1 MPPSLEAALLGK
13 VCGSCVLDSVR
24 RLSALRSRYAMGT
37 HGEAEASVALLETM
51 VSETVARAG
60 GAPLSARLRMVRQ
73 PFTGLDARKPLAN
86 LLVRLEAPRTTNETV
101 LVGAHFDCTNRRPGT
116 KADESQ
122 PAPGADDN
130 GSGVA
135 AVLEILRV
143 ITEAIAA
150 GDWVP
155 RAAIL
160 FAFFGAEEQVSQQRV
175 LAR

>member
-1 MPPSLEAALLGK
+1 MARIP
-13 VCGSCVLDSVR
+13 
-24 RLSALRSRYAMGT
+24 GT
-37 HGEAEASVALLETM
+37 EDPDKIV
-51 VSETVARAG
+51 V
-60 GAPLSARLRMVRQ
+60 
-73 PFTGLDARKPLAN
+73 
-86 LLVRLEAPRTTNETV
+86 
-101 LVGAHFDCTNRRPGT
+101 VGAHFDSRGT
-116 KADESQ
+116 QRNSPTQ
-122 PAPGADDN
+122 RAPGADDN

-143 ITEAIAA
+143 ATEAIAA